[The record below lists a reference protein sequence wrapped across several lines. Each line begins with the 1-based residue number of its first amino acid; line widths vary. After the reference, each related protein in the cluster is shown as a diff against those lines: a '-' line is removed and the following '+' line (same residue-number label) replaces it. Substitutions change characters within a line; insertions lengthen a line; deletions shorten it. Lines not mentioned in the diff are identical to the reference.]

1 MRKITSIII
10 TINLGGY
17 MEEIV
22 GVYSDSSK
30 EIDYKTILGYYK
42 VDKLNNLENVKNCIL
57 VIIELKEI
65 YKAIETANKI
75 RELNKSI
82 PLLVIVD
89 YPYSGNKSILKGIN
103 GTGATRILE
112 YRDRY
117 KSNILLYSQNLIHPE
132 YPGKKHDIA
141 IIVPIFDEAER
152 FQNIINQ
159 TQKLK
164 GLVESSFLNTSVY
177 FINDGSKDDTLKLIN
192 KLIAATEDE
201 VNFIERSPILSAHN
215 LIANTR
221 KAGTYIEG
229 IKNVDAEYI
238 FFLDGDDSFTMEDL
252 SKMINILMD
261 GYYDFVVAT
270 KDKTAEN
277 RPLIRR
283 LLSFSK
289 RLLTK
294 RLLPAGVNDSQT
306 GLKGMRNIVA
316 KTLLSNMHIQNGL
329 AADLEMLYLAKQF
342 KFRVLELPVTCYDRE
357 GSHVNI
363 IKDSLMFIKAIINI
377 PRQNKGIKYE

>member
-1 MRKITSIII
+1 
-10 TINLGGY
+10 
-17 MEEIV
+17 MENIV
-22 GVYSDSSK
+22 GIYSDNSK
-30 EIDYKTILGYYK
+30 GIDYKTILGYYK
-42 VDKLNNLENVKNCIL
+42 INKLNNLENANECIL
-57 VIIELKEI
+57 VIIELHDTK
-65 YKAIETANKI
+65 KTIETANKI
-75 RELNKSI
+75 RENNKSI
-82 PLLVIVD
+82 PLLIIVNF
-89 YPYSGNKSILKGIN
+89 PYSGNKSILKEIK

-112 YRDRY
+112 YRENF

-132 YPGKKHDIA
+132 YPWKKHDIA
-141 IIVPIFDEAER
+141 IIVPVFDEEER

-159 TQKLK
+159 TKKLK
-164 GLVESSFLNTSVY
+164 KLVEESFLNASIY

-192 KLIAATEDE
+192 KLIDATEDE

-252 SKMINILMD
+252 SKMVNILMD
-261 GYYDFVVAT
+261 GYYDFIVAT

-289 RLLTK
+289 RILTK
-294 RLLPAGVNDSQT
+294 RLLPSGVNDSQT
-306 GLKGMRNIVA
+306 GLKGMRSIVA
-316 KTLLSNMHIQNGL
+316 KTLLTNMHIQNGL
-329 AADLEMLYLAKQF
+329 AADLEMLYLAKKF

-363 IKDSLMFIKAIINI
+363 IKDSIMFIKAIINI